1 MNKSYYKKIFKM
13 MKIVQ
18 ELIKDNLMMS
28 SLY

>member
-28 SLY
+28 LLY